1 MSYPGGIWRY
11 SVQSGA
17 RHFVIDDETKYAVG
31 DKVRIV
37 LPAKALHVFPAAH
50 RPAHEVQ

>member
-1 MSYPGGIWRY
+1 
-11 SVQSGA
+11 
-17 RHFVIDDETKYAVG
+17 VIDDETKYAVG

-50 RPAHEVQ
+50 QSDPQVQ